1 MRRADSTA
9 SAGKAII
16 RPMPA
21 PKVAFVDFLDALER
35 ANPESGEARVRVGLE
50 GGRESSFLA
59 ATFDRPAAWMK
70 EEKRSHWFAEPVLY
84 VRRLDEATIRAA
96 VAAMA
101 VDLGGYWLRY
111 YRSAPGQPSKI
122 GVGMAAVDRVEGG
135 CGVVE
140 AVLKDGREFS
150 ILSATPTWWRTELE
164 KRKLDYYFGP
174 MVLFVNKLDAAHA
187 KRASKLMAE
196 TDEQL
201 FCRYD
206 TPRKTLPEVL
216 DAFQALHH

>member
-1 MRRADSTA
+1 
-9 SAGKAII
+9 
-16 RPMPA
+16 MPA
-21 PKVAFVDFLDALER
+21 PKVAFVDYLDALER
-35 ANPESGEARVRVGLE
+35 LNPESGEARVRVGLE
-50 GGRESSFLA
+50 GGAESSFLV

-70 EEKRSHWFAEPVLY
+70 EVKSSHWFAEPVLY
-84 VRRLDEATIRAA
+84 VRRLDDETVRAA
-96 VAAMA
+96 VNAMA
-101 VDLGGYWLRY
+101 ADLGGYWLRY
-111 YRSAPGQPSKI
+111 YRAAPRQPSKI

-135 CGVVE
+135 TGVVE

-150 ILSATPTWWRTELE
+150 ILSATPTWWLAELQR
-164 KRKLDYYFGP
+164 RKLPFYFGP
-174 MVLFVNKLDAAHA
+174 MVLFVAKLDAAHA

-216 DAFQALHH
+216 DAFQALHR